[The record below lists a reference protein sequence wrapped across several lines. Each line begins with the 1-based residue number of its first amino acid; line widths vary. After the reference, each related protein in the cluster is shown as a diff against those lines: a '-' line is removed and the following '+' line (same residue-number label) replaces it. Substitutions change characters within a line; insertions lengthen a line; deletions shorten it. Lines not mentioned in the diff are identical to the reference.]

1 VLYKSLKALGV
12 PVEITLRGVRVDS
25 GAMWALVATAVKKAV
40 ERGAPDKFKMRVSRV
55 SEEGAHYYF
64 AVKMEKEWRAAG
76 GKLSSRQ
83 VKIAG
88 EAVCAVADAINAIYS
103 NMGMKRRVEVRY
115 DKKGTLSIRLTS
127 VDIKPLG
134 FA

>member
-1 VLYKSLKALGV
+1 
-12 PVEITLRGVRVDS
+12 
-25 GAMWALVATAVKKAV
+25 
-40 ERGAPDKFKMRVSRV
+40 
-55 SEEGAHYYF
+55 
-64 AVKMEKEWRAAG
+64 
-76 GKLSSRQ
+76 

-103 NMGMKRRVEVRY
+103 NMGVERRVEVKY
-115 DKKGTLSIRLTS
+115 DKKGTPYIRLTS